1 MVMIFV
7 SIIFTQDEYRWLDK
21 KSVET
26 VNDINIVI
34 IIIILEVAVIVVVF
48 TRRE

>member
-1 MVMIFV
+1 MVIFV

-34 IIIILEVAVIVVVF
+34 IIIIFEVAVIVVVF